1 MRYYFVKEAEL
12 VNTGQITIEL
22 LETICDAFNRQDVD
36 GILSYFSD
44 DCEWIMARGPIAPE
58 GRRCIG
64 KQEIGDV
71 LRARFEV
78 VTDMRWDKMRHW
90 VVDDTKAIS
99 EWLVRGTQPDGNEVN
114 FLGCDLWEFQDGT
127 VTKKD
132 TCWKYIE
139 SEDL

>member
-1 MRYYFVKEAEL
+1 MKEAEL
-12 VNTGQITIEL
+12 ANAGQITIEL
-22 LETICDAFNRQDVD
+22 LETICDAFNRQDVED
-36 GILSYFSD
+36 ILSYFAD

-58 GRRCIG
+58 GRCCSG

-99 EWLVRGTQPDGNEVN
+99 EWVVHGTQPDGSKVN
-114 FLGCDLWEFQDGT
+114 YLGCDLWEFHDGA

-132 TCWKYIE
+132 TYWKYIE
-139 SEDL
+139 NEGG